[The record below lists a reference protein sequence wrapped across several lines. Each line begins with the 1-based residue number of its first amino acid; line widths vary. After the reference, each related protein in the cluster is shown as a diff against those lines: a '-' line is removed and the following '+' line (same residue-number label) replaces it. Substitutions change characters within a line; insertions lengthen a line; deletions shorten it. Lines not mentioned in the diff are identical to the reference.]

1 MVMFIFIGI
10 IDSGL
15 GAISC
20 LNELINQRKYC
31 KYILYL
37 DYASNPYGTKN
48 EDELLDRLN
57 KAISFL
63 KNKGCNKIVIACN
76 TLSIVAFKHNI
87 KDVITPINYFKK
99 VIKYNFDD
107 SSILIATNY
116 TIKENIYK
124 VNGLKCSDLVTFIE
138 GNNPIIINNYIKR
151 FNKYN
156 KIFLGCTH
164 FNLLKKHFKDK
175 KIYDSGKTLVDNLI
189 VKKSTLDVKIY
200 VTKINHNIYNHL
212 LKNIHLKRF
221 DIKII

>member
-63 KNKGCNKIVIACN
+63 KNQGCNKIVIACN

-99 VIKYNFDD
+99 VIKDNFDD
-107 SSILIATNY
+107 SSILIATNF
-116 TIKENIYK
+116 TIKENIYNVK
-124 VNGLKCSDLVTFIE
+124 GIACSDLVSFIE
-138 GNNPIIINNYIKR
+138 GTKPTKINDYLYNI
-151 FNKYN
+151 NKYD
-156 KIFLGCTH
+156 KVFLGCTH

-175 KIYDSGKTLVDNLI
+175 KVYDSGKTLVDNLI
-189 VKKSTLDVKIY
+189 VKKSTLEVKIY

-221 DIKII
+221 DIRII